1 MQSTIADRCNFGS
14 ARPPLGYASSYTAVA
29 IPPTRAA
36 PTTAAGKTM
45 AAPITMTSE
54 VSLPYPLG
62 ALHSQIRRYGPACFN
77 IPGKDIDLNTLHID
91 HWSVGRA

>member
-1 MQSTIADRCNFGS
+1 
-14 ARPPLGYASSYTAVA
+14 
-29 IPPTRAA
+29 
-36 PTTAAGKTM
+36 M